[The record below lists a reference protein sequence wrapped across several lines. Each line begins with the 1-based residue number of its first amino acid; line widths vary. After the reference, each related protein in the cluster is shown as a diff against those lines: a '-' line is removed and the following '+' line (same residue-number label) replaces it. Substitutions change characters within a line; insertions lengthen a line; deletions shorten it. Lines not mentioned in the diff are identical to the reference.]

1 MSVVGVRQC
10 VRYWQMGEVLQLRDD
25 SKEQGNTVAPARRRL
40 TSSPSSTLTGL
51 ARVPLGP
58 AKLGL
63 GEETHAG
70 GVLRLSD
77 CMVSCASE
85 MSAGEE

>member
-1 MSVVGVRQC
+1 
-10 VRYWQMGEVLQLRDD
+10 
-25 SKEQGNTVAPARRRL
+25 L

-58 AKLGL
+58 ARLGL
-63 GEETHAG
+63 GEDTHAG

-77 CMVSCASE
+77 CIGVCASGNE
-85 MSAGEE
+85 SGGEESDEGTNNGYEI